1 MKMRFIWVLCLILG
15 CCGIGNAQ
23 YKANYQLA
31 EKFREFALGGKMTKN
46 SLSIHPKFIRTNR
59 RYPRCH
65 LIYRLFGRF

>member
-31 EKFREFALGGKMTKN
+31 EKFREFALGE
-46 SLSIHPKFIRTNR
+46 R
-59 RYPRCH
+59 
-65 LIYRLFGRF
+65 

>member
-31 EKFREFALGGKMTKN
+31 EKFREFALGGKTSMEILILSSFKI
-46 SLSIHPKFIRTNR
+46 SLIFIKVG
-59 RYPRCH
+59 YG
-65 LIYRLFGRF
+65 FE